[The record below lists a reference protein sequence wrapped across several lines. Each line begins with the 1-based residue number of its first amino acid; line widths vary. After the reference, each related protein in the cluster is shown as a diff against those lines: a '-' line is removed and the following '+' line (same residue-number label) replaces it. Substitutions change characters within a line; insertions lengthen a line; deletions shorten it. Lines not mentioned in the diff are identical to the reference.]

1 MRAKQEDLVREHEKQ
16 LAAKLK
22 SDETERF
29 VQMQFMYFHHLL
41 SIIYQLIDWS
51 LMI

>member
-29 VQMQFMYFHHLL
+29 CSNTVHVL
-41 SIIYQLIDWS
+41 SSFIINDLS
-51 LMI
+51 TH